1 MSPVL
6 YIIACLAC
14 FLAGILVPFLFRK
27 KRIPVAAIK
36 SVLGKI
42 GTMNLILIILAVSIL
57 VFVLKMIQL
66 FELYGA
72 VPDTLIIWFFTVVG
86 GECGAMAWIRTNKE
100 NNKMRK
106 WQLEDQKHEEEK
118 QKNLNH

>member
-6 YIIACLAC
+6 YIIACLSC
-14 FLAGILVPFLFRK
+14 FLAGILVPILFRK
-27 KRIPVAAIK
+27 KRIPMA
-36 SVLGKI
+36 SVKAFFSRI

-57 VFVLKMIQL
+57 LFVLKMIQL

-72 VPDTLIIWFFTVVG
+72 VPDTLIIWFFTVIG

-106 WQLEDQKHEEEK
+106 WQLEDQKREEEK
-118 QKNLNH
+118 QKQ

>member
-1 MSPVL
+1 MSPIL
-6 YIIACLAC
+6 YIIACLSC
-14 FLAGILVPFLFRK
+14 FLAGMLVTFLFRK
-27 KRIPVAAIK
+27 KRFSMATVKAVF
-36 SVLGKI
+36 SRI

-57 VFVLKMIQL
+57 LFVLKMIQL

-72 VPDTLIIWFFTVVG
+72 VPDTLIIWFFSVVG

-106 WQLEDQKHEEEK
+106 WQLEDQKREQEK
-118 QKNLNH
+118 QKH